1 MHIYDDTSQMCSIYG
16 GHLSTVDSLIY
27 LKQISDDLSF
37 DTTHK
42 TLWSS
47 TDGQMVKSKWTGSY
61 IGLFY
66 CAFKQCSVV
75 LPTSHILT
83 TYSYSATHFEHC
95 IYFTSTVNL
104 QSPVNIPEQK

>member
-1 MHIYDDTSQMCSIYG
+1 MCSIYG

-27 LKQISDDLSF
+27 LKPISDDLSF

-66 CAFKQCSVV
+66 STRALKRSN
-75 LPTSHILT
+75 LAIPILT
-83 TYSYSATHFEHC
+83 TTVHLNNAQLSY
-95 IYFTSTVNL
+95 L
-104 QSPVNIPEQK
+104 QVTF